1 MGTTGNS
8 DLRTF
13 FFGTGNAIISLHLSH
28 LTSTYFISLVSPLVI
43 FFKSSGETSGESSL
57 IICFGGATGTSGI
70 FRSDFPSLKNS
81 NDFSF
86 SFFVFS
92 FSFFFDGVVDLIKDR
107 SFDDSSDFCSEGK
120 IGTDGSSGSLM
131 TFISSIFLFWISS
144 SSCSLFS
151 N

>member
-70 FRSDFPSLKNS
+70 FRSDFPFLRDS

-92 FSFFFDGVVDLIKDR
+92 FSFFFYLLIYLIIYFNFYYIFYIF
-107 SFDDSSDFCSEGK
+107 SFITDKSGK
-120 IGTDGSSGSLM
+120 KRVIY
-131 TFISSIFLFWISS
+131 
-144 SSCSLFS
+144 
-151 N
+151 